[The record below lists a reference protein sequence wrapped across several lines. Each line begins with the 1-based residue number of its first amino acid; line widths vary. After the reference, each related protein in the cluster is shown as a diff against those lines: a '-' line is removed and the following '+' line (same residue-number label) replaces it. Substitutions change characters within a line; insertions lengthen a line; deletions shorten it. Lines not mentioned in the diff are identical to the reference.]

1 MKTLENC
8 DNLFGKISP
17 QIQKRIKRFIN
28 EPTAD
33 NWDDI
38 SGIIIKG
45 NSTTTIW
52 QAMVAYDPTFPNK
65 GRTTDT
71 EGNVIKEWERIPTPF
86 EVLKAI
92 KEFTKDKGKN
102 KEYEYTR

>member
-1 MKTLENC
+1 M
-8 DNLFGKISP
+8 
-17 QIQKRIKRFIN
+17 
-28 EPTAD
+28 
-33 NWDDI
+33 
-38 SGIIIKG
+38 
-45 NSTTTIW
+45 TTIW